1 MNSTKM
7 QIMITEMQKIEV
19 KNIWDQTPSFKT
31 NEMILISQQIS

>member
-1 MNSTKM
+1 M
-7 QIMITEMQKIEV
+7 QKIEYEMQKIEV